1 MERGCNCTP
10 KISVSGGSQGENGKI
25 VEVKNTTGKM
35 RKGLTEW
42 TISKFRLEIKSN
54 HVTGL
59 ISFCYLICG
68 GTKNI
73 AIWEPVFYLE

>member
-10 KISVSGGSQGENGKI
+10 KIAVSGGSHGGNGKI
-25 VEVKNTTGKM
+25 VQVKNTTGTTK
-35 RKGLTEW
+35 KSVTEW

-59 ISFCYLICG
+59 ISFCYLIRG
-68 GTKNI
+68 GMKNI
-73 AIWEPVFYLE
+73 AIWEPAFYLE